1 MMRKDWQKQQQ
12 KERQMNKKVTSP
24 KNKTKDQIK
33 KPNTTDRL
41 PKAEIK
47 LQNKFE
53 SLSDESDMENVDTHD
68 NPRAGSSTSWS
79 PILPP

>member
-1 MMRKDWQKQQQ
+1 MRKDWQKQQQ

-24 KNKTKDQIK
+24 NKNKTKDQIK
-33 KPNTTDRL
+33 KPNITDRL
-41 PKAEIK
+41 PKAETK

-53 SLSDESDMENVDTHD
+53 SLSDESDMEYVDTHD